1 MPLILKKI
9 WWVFFDLGYTLI
21 NEDGAAFGRLQQ
33 VCDSLGELGVNTE
46 VADLVKSLEEASE
59 RYDPSPFG
67 SVLNQL
73 IPDPEHQDF
82 VRKSGRYPKELEK
95 PYPDAERL
103 LISLA
108 GKYQLGV
115 IANQPDGTEARLRN
129 YGLLSFFSVI
139 ISSTELGISKPDL
152 EIFRVALREA
162 GCKSEEAVM
171 IGDRIDND
179 IVPARMLGMTTIRF
193 GTGRHAKQ
201 QPRSWGEAPHVDVRT
216 VDELGQM
223 IREFAGNP
231 PHKPDDNKTD

>member
-21 NEDGAAFGRLQQ
+21 NEDEAAFGRLQQ

-139 ISSTELGISKPDL
+139 ISSTELGISKPDP

-162 GCKSEEAVM
+162 GCKPEEAVM

-179 IVPARMLGMTTIRF
+179 IRPAKALGMQTVRILQ
-193 GTGRHAKQ
+193 GVGRLQ
-201 QPRSWGEAPHVDVRT
+201 RPRTDDEQPDAT
-216 VDELGQM
+216 VKDLAELGE
-223 IREFAGNP
+223 ILI
-231 PHKPDDNKTD
+231 D

>member
-59 RYDPSPFG
+59 RYDPSPFV

-139 ISSTELGISKPDL
+139 ISSTELGISKPDP
-152 EIFRVALREA
+152 EIFRVALRVA
-162 GCKSEEAVM
+162 GCKPEEAVM

-179 IVPARMLGMTTIRF
+179 IRPAKALGMQTVRILQ
-193 GTGRHAKQ
+193 GVGRLQ
-201 QPRSWGEAPHVDVRT
+201 RPRTDDEQPDAT
-216 VDELGQM
+216 VKDLAELGE
-223 IREFAGNP
+223 ILI
-231 PHKPDDNKTD
+231 D

>member
-162 GCKSEEAVM
+162 GCKPEEAVM

-179 IVPARMLGMTTIRF
+179 IRPAKALGMQTVRILQ
-193 GTGRHAKQ
+193 GVGRLQ
-201 QPRSWGEAPHVDVRT
+201 RPRTDDEQPDAT
-216 VDELGQM
+216 VKDLAELGE
-223 IREFAGNP
+223 ILI
-231 PHKPDDNKTD
+231 D

>member
-1 MPLILKKI
+1 MRPMTLILKNI
-9 WWVFFDLGYTLI
+9 RWIFFDLGYTLI

-59 RYDPSPFG
+59 RYDPSPFV

-103 LISLA
+103 LVSLA
-108 GKYQLGV
+108 GKYRLGV
-115 IANQPDGTEARLRN
+115 IANQPDGTEARLRD
-129 YGLLSFFSVI
+129 YGLRSFFSVC
-139 ISSTELGISKPDL
+139 ISSTELGISKPDP

-162 GCKSEEAVM
+162 GCKPEEGVM

-179 IVPARMLGMTTIRF
+179 IKPAKALGMQTVRILQ
-193 GTGRHAKQ
+193 GVGRLQRPRTADE
-201 QPRSWGEAPHVDVRT
+201 QPDAT
-216 VDELGQM
+216 VKDLAELGK
-223 IREFAGNP
+223 ILI
-231 PHKPDDNKTD
+231 D

>member
-162 GCKSEEAVM
+162 GCKPEEAVM
-171 IGDRIDND
+171 VGDRIDND
-179 IVPARMLGMTTIRF
+179 IRPAKALGMQTVRILQ
-193 GTGRHAKQ
+193 GVGRLQ
-201 QPRSWGEAPHVDVRT
+201 RPLTDDEQPDAT
-216 VDELGQM
+216 VKDLAELGE
-223 IREFAGNP
+223 ILI
-231 PHKPDDNKTD
+231 D

>member
-162 GCKSEEAVM
+162 GCKPEEAVM

-179 IVPARMLGMTTIRF
+179 IRPAKALGMQTVRILQ
-193 GTGRHAKQ
+193 GVGRLQ
-201 QPRSWGEAPHVDVRT
+201 RPRTDDEQPDATVKDLDEVGEILID
-216 VDELGQM
+216 
-223 IREFAGNP
+223 
-231 PHKPDDNKTD
+231 

>member
-139 ISSTELGISKPDL
+139 ISSTELGISKPDP

-162 GCKSEEAVM
+162 GCKPEEAVM

-179 IVPARMLGMTTIRF
+179 IRPAKALGMQTVRILQ
-193 GTGRHAKQ
+193 GVGRLQ
-201 QPRSWGEAPHVDVRT
+201 RPRTDDEQPDAT
-216 VDELGQM
+216 VKDLAELGE
-223 IREFAGNP
+223 ILI
-231 PHKPDDNKTD
+231 D